1 MRAFVVICIVSFLP
15 LTSYAALSTGPYD
28 PVSVRILGN
37 LEGNINVPLTDA
49 VSANSSFL
57 ASIDAPKAAGLN
69 VVGAT
74 GGLTHPAC
82 IAETI
87 RRANMKPP
95 QPPPNGDFPC
105 IVPASNGAGI
115 VDGVCF
121 VNVCKGVASTGLD
134 GIMAALKSISS
145 LSGIVSGILSKLIQG
160 GSSAPD
166 GPTPSASDSAT
177 PIVTPP
183 LSQSITTADA
193 SQSLDMSLL
202 FSQSAGIVQDLLRSL
217 QSPDVQVP
225 RAD

>member
-1 MRAFVVICIVSFLP
+1 MQAFIAAFLVLLFPFTSF
-15 LTSYAALSTGPYD
+15 AALTTGPFD
-28 PVSVRILGN
+28 SVSVRILGN
-37 LEGNINVPLTDA
+37 LGVPPTDA
-49 VSANSSFL
+49 ISANSSFL
-57 ASIDAPKAAGLN
+57 TSIEAPKAVGLN

-95 QPPPNGDFPC
+95 QPPPAGDFPC
-105 IVPASNGAGI
+105 IVPAASGI

-121 VNVCKGVASTGLD
+121 VNVCKGIASTGLD
-134 GIMAALKSISS
+134 GIMAALKSIGS
-145 LSGIVSGILSKLIQG
+145 LGGIVSGILSKLLQG

-166 GPTPSASDSAT
+166 GPTPSASDSTT
-177 PIVTPP
+177 PIVRSP

-193 SQSLDMSLL
+193 SQSPDMPLL

>member
-1 MRAFVVICIVSFLP
+1 MRIRALVCLVSLALFP
-15 LTSYAALSTGPYD
+15 SVATAVAVTGDVGSVSSQINIPVTDIGAINPSYIQALD
-28 PVSVRILGN
+28 PAK
-37 LEGNINVPLTDA
+37 A
-49 VSANSSFL
+49 V
-57 ASIDAPKAAGLN
+57 GLN

-95 QPPPNGDFPC
+95 QPPPAGDFPC
-105 IVPASNGAGI
+105 IVPAASGI

-121 VNVCKGVASTGLD
+121 VNVCKGIASTGLD